1 MKKTNLYKLS
11 NFYLFF
17 FPKCKGVKLLGD
29 LEEQMTNGK

>member
-11 NFYLFF
+11 NFYLYF
-17 FPKCKGVKLLGD
+17 FPKCKGVKLLRG